1 MVLTLRELVDRCIA
15 KDKAAWSEFVLRLRP
30 LVERCVRI
38 RLSRHNF
45 SHTIEDVKDIVQGVF
60 LDIWEK
66 NNLELV
72 KDQDKISGWLS
83 VVSQNAA
90 ISFIRSQAKFSRQR
104 SVCAD
109 EEGGVNDILDILPSE
124 TNLYRELVKDD
135 LAQAVDKLIAALES
149 REKLVLKLNIQHN
162 QTHKE
167 IADFLNIP
175 LNTVSSIL
183 RRTMI
188 SLREDLKKKGYL

>member
-1 MVLTLRELVDRCIA
+1 MLILKELVNRCIT
-15 KDKAAWSEFVLRLRP
+15 KDKSAWSEFVLRFRP
-30 LVERCVRI
+30 LAERCVRF

-45 SHTIEDVKDIVQGVF
+45 TCAIEDIKDIVQGIF

-66 NNLELV
+66 NKLELV

-109 EEGGVNDILDILPSE
+109 EEGGVNDILNILPSG
-124 TNLYRELVKDD
+124 TDLSRELAKED
-135 LAQAVDKLIAALES
+135 LAEAVDKLIAVLEP
-149 REKLVLKLNIQHN
+149 REKLILKLNIQHN
-162 QTHKE
+162 QTHRE

-175 LNTVSSIL
+175 INTVSSIL
-183 RRTMI
+183 RPPMI
-188 SLREDLKKKGYL
+188 GLRENLKKKGYI

>member
-1 MVLTLRELVDRCIA
+1 MLILKELVNRCIT
-15 KDKAAWSEFVLRLRP
+15 KDKSAWSEFVLRFRP
-30 LVERCVRI
+30 LAERCVRF

-45 SHTIEDVKDIVQGVF
+45 TCAIEDIKDIVQGIF

-66 NNLELV
+66 NKLELV

-109 EEGGVNDILDILPSE
+109 EEGGLNDILNILPSG
-124 TNLYRELVKDD
+124 TSLSRELAKEDMA
-135 LAQAVDKLIAALES
+135 LAVDKLIEALKP
-149 REKLVLKLNIQHN
+149 REKLVLRLNIQHN
-162 QTHKE
+162 QTHRE
-167 IADFLNIP
+167 IAYFLNLPI
-175 LNTVSSIL
+175 NTVSSIL

-188 SLREDLKKKGYL
+188 SFREDLKKKGYI

>member
-1 MVLTLRELVDRCIA
+1 MLILKELVNRCIT
-15 KDKAAWSEFVLRLRP
+15 KDKSAWSEFVLRFRP
-30 LVERCVRI
+30 LAERCVRF

-45 SHTIEDVKDIVQGVF
+45 TCAIEDIKDIVQGIF

-66 NNLELV
+66 NKLELV

-109 EEGGVNDILDILPSE
+109 EEGGVNDILNILPSG
-124 TNLYRELVKDD
+124 TDLSRELAKED
-135 LAQAVDKLIAALES
+135 LAEAVDKLIAVLEP
-149 REKLVLKLNIQHN
+149 REKLILKLNIQHN
-162 QTHKE
+162 QTHRE

-175 LNTVSSIL
+175 INTVSSIL

-188 SLREDLKKKGYL
+188 GLRENLKKKGYI

>member
-1 MVLTLRELVDRCIA
+1 MR
-15 KDKAAWSEFVLRLRP
+15 SRP
-30 LVERCVRI
+30 LVERCVRL
-38 RLSRHNF
+38 RLHRHNF
-45 SHTIEDVKDIVQGVF
+45 TCAIEDIKDIVQGVF

-66 NNLELV
+66 NKLELV

-104 SVCAD
+104 SSYTD
-109 EEGGVNDILDILPSE
+109 EEGGVKDILDILPSE
-124 TNLYRELVKDD
+124 TDLSQELAKDD
-135 LAQAVDKLIAALES
+135 LAQAADKLIAALEP
-149 REKLVLKLNIQHN
+149 RERLILKLNIQHH
-162 QTHKE
+162 QTHKD

-175 LNTVSSIL
+175 ANTVSSIL

>member
-1 MVLTLRELVDRCIA
+1 MLTLKELVNRCIS
-15 KDKAAWSEFVLRLRP
+15 KDKSAWSEFVFRFRP
-30 LVERCVRI
+30 LVERCARI

-45 SHTIEDVKDIVQGVF
+45 SHTIEDIKDIVQGVF

-66 NNLELV
+66 NKLELV
-72 KDQDKISGWLS
+72 KDQDKISGWMS

-90 ISFIRSQAKFSRQR
+90 ISFIRSHAKFSRQR

-109 EEGGVNDILDILPSE
+109 EDGGLNDILSILPSE
-124 TNLYRELVKDD
+124 TNLAQELAKDD
-135 LAQAVDKLIAALES
+135 LAQAVDKLIAALEP
-149 REKLVLKLNIQHN
+149 REKLILKLNIQHS

-175 LNTVSSIL
+175 INTVSSIL

-188 SLREDLKKKGYL
+188 GLREYLKKKGYI

>member
-1 MVLTLRELVDRCIA
+1 MLTLRELVDRCIA
-15 KDKAAWSEFVLRLRP
+15 KDKAAWSEFVFRFRP
-30 LVERCVRI
+30 LVERCARI

-45 SHTIEDVKDIVQGVF
+45 SHAIEDIKDIVQGVF

-66 NNLELV
+66 NKLELV
-72 KDQDKISGWLS
+72 KDQDKISGWIS

-90 ISFIRSQAKFSRQR
+90 ISFIRSQAKFSRQH

-109 EEGGVNDILDILPSE
+109 EDGGLNDILNILPSE
-124 TNLYRELVKDD
+124 TNLSLELAKDD
-135 LAQAVDKLIAALES
+135 LAQAVDKLIAALEP
-149 REKLVLKLNIQHN
+149 REKLILKLNIQHH

-188 SLREDLKKKGYL
+188 SLREDLKRKGYL